1 MLNYTRG
8 RDGFG
13 LLCVC
18 PWSARSFDGLLFR
31 APHHTWLDQVA
42 PTRFSAVLRGLLRV
56 YPGYY
61 FLITTDQAPGRDD
74 CSRQPNW
81 TVVERFH
88 IFQHAGKKKT
98 ISHCMIVVVAGAHD
112 SALSR
117 ASSPEDVDVGKAR
130 AYDSNTRATHARYG
144 SDERRPQHPIMRRT
158 AQHSTVQSFIIE
170 PT

>member
-1 MLNYTRG
+1 MVCYAFVHGVLGRLMVCSSGRHTTHGSTRL
-8 RDGFG
+8 RQ
-13 LLCVC
+13 
-18 PWSARSFDGLLFR
+18 RE
-31 APHHTWLDQVA
+31 
-42 PTRFSAVLRGLLRV
+42 FSAVLRGLLRV

-61 FLITTDQAPGRDD
+61 YLITTDQAPGRDD